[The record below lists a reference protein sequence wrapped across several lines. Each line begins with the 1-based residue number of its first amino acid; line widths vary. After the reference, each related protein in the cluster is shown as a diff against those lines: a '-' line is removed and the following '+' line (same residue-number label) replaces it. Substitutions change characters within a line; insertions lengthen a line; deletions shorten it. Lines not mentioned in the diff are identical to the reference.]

1 MFVNTKLQTKS
12 LKLYT
17 ESGGKL

>member
-1 MFVNTKLQTKS
+1 MEKS

-17 ESGGKL
+17 SKMP